1 MRSRVGIGVVG
12 VVLAGAVWVDF
23 AAVRAV
29 HQWGGVPGALMVLGQ
44 VLGLLAVP
52 AFLWLAIRHDHA
64 PRRHKHI

>member
-1 MRSRVGIGVVG
+1 M
-12 VVLAGAVWVDF
+12 
-23 AAVRAV
+23 RAV